1 MIGSHT
7 QGSQNSNHGI
17 GSMRPLL
24 EVLAGQGVNGIC
36 AQHLGSRHLLDPFN
50 ILPHGSCHKFLIF
63 LPAGCPVTLLHLPS
77 SSSLSPD
84 LILIKFH
91 FTQEALLDALG
102 PGAPIEAALCSH
114 HCSWRWR
121 SAPLGD
127 RVETQ

>member
-50 ILPHGSCHKFLIF
+50 ILPHGSCRKFRFPSSCQQAVQSHFCIF
-63 LPAGCPVTLLHLPS
+63 LLPHL
-77 SSSLSPD
+77 SLQIS
-84 LILIKFH
+84 
-91 FTQEALLDALG
+91 T
-102 PGAPIEAALCSH
+102 
-114 HCSWRWR
+114 
-121 SAPLGD
+121 
-127 RVETQ
+127 